1 MKRLFSLSVLMALSC
16 VVVQAQFTLN
26 YMPVVLDSLTGNFLC
41 SIPKDSYDKSVTYSI
56 KIDNTKWDA
65 ILIGNQEI
73 TSKANYEFDTITGG
87 KVYPFKAVVGADTLN
102 YGITFTYYPILLLE
116 GLEGEFDVDYKS
128 SLVTMIIPGEFPYCS
143 LPSKAKWR
151 GNTTVRY
158 EREKRNYHIKFLDDD
173 GNSVNYRFFPEM
185 REDDSWLLDA
195 GQVDNARIRNRVGMN
210 LWMDLVPPMYY
221 QDRAPKAINGVRS
234 RIVEVFLNGK
244 YHGFYSMSEA
254 VDRKQLKIKKYD
266 KDTKAIHGQLWK
278 ASKPN
283 EYTNMSYVEANYH
296 KTLPNWN
303 GYELKY
309 PDIKEVKPTDW
320 TPLYRAIDFVVNST
334 DEEFK
339 AHVAEHFD
347 IPVLK
352 RYYILYEILLAWDNA
367 SKNIYWLIYDKEE
380 QEKVTLAAW
389 DFDATVGQ
397 DYKNNKVI
405 DWEKL
410 SPERNLPM
418 NNHLFQR
425 LWSMNVNNF
434 KTDIIRDYYKL
445 RKTILKEENIIA
457 RYIDEINDLQH
468 AGAAQRE
475 TVRWS
480 GVIDL
485 CYRDLDFDAQ
495 KELIID
501 WWQRRLA
508 HLDATMFKV
517 TPVAGDVNRDF
528 IVDVEDVNES
538 INVILNLI
546 PHDTDSDVN
555 GDGIVDVE
563 DINLMINFILKLQ

>member
-1 MKRLFSLSVLMALSC
+1 MRRLFALVLLVLAVMT
-16 VVVQAQFTLN
+16 VRAQFTINNLS
-26 YMPVVLDSLTGNFLC
+26 VVLDSLTGNFLC
-41 SIPKDSYDKSVTYSI
+41 SIPQENYDGDWTAKI
-56 KIDNTKWDA
+56 KLVGGEWDKIIIDG
-65 ILIGNQEI
+65 LEI
-73 TSKANYEFDTITGG
+73 TNKANYTFSELTGG
-87 KVYPFKAVVGADTLN
+87 KIYSFKAVTGTDTLS
-102 YGITFTYYPILLLE
+102 YGINFTYYPILLLE
-116 GLEGEFDVDYKS
+116 GLEGEFDVNYKS
-128 SLVTMIIPGEFPYCS
+128 SLVTMIMPGELPMYS

-158 EREKRNYHIKFLDDD
+158 EREKRNYHIKFFDDD
-173 GNSVNYRFFPEM
+173 GNAMNYRFFPEM

-221 QDRAPKAINGVRS
+221 QDREPNAINGVRS

-254 VDRKQLKIKKYD
+254 VDRKQLKLKKYD

-283 EYTNMSYVEANYH
+283 SYTTMEYVEADYH
-296 KTLPNWN
+296 KTLPNWH

-309 PDIKEVKPTDW
+309 PDIDDVKPTDW

-339 AHVAEHFD
+339 AQVADRFD
-347 IPVLK
+347 IPVLQ

-367 SKNIYWLIYDKEE
+367 SKNIYWMIYDKEE

-397 DYKNNKVI
+397 DYINKKVI

-410 SPERNLPM
+410 SPERNLAL
-418 NNHLFQR
+418 NNRLFQR

-434 KTDIIRDYYKL
+434 QTNIKRDYYRL
-445 RKTILKEENIIA
+445 RKTLLKDENIIA

-475 TVRWS
+475 TERWS

-501 WWQRRLA
+501 WWHRRLA

-528 IVDVEDVNES
+528 VADIEDLNASV
-538 INVILNLI
+538 NVILGLT
-546 PHDTDSDVN
+546 PYDSDADLN
-555 GDGIVDVE
+555 GNGMVDVE
-563 DINLMINFILKLQ
+563 DINQLINIILKLQ

>member
-1 MKRLFSLSVLMALSC
+1 MRRLFALVLLVLAVMT
-16 VVVQAQFTLN
+16 VRAQFTINNLS
-26 YMPVVLDSLTGNFLC
+26 VVLDSLTGNFLC
-41 SIPKDSYDKSVTYSI
+41 SIPQENYDGDWTAKI
-56 KIDNTKWDA
+56 KLVGGEWDKIIIDG
-65 ILIGNQEI
+65 LEI
-73 TSKANYEFDTITGG
+73 TIKADYTFSELTGG
-87 KVYPFKAVVGADTLN
+87 KIYSFKAVTGTDTLS
-102 YGITFTYYPILLLE
+102 YGINFTYYPILLLE
-116 GLEGEFDVDYKS
+116 GLEGEFDVNYKS
-128 SLVTMIIPGEFPYCS
+128 SLVTMIMPGELPMYS

-158 EREKRNYHIKFLDDD
+158 EREKRNYHIKFFDDD
-173 GNSVNYRFFPEM
+173 GNAMNYRFFPEM

-221 QDRAPKAINGVRS
+221 QDREPNAINGVRS

-254 VDRKQLKIKKYD
+254 VDRKQLKLKKYD

-283 EYTNMSYVEANYH
+283 SYTNMEYVEADYH
-296 KTLPNWN
+296 KTLPNWH

-309 PDIKEVKPTDW
+309 PDIDDVKPTDW

-339 AHVAEHFD
+339 AQVADRFD
-347 IPVLK
+347 IPVLQ

-367 SKNIYWLIYDKEE
+367 SKNIYWMIYDKEE

-397 DYKNNKVI
+397 DYINKKVI

-410 SPERNLPM
+410 SPERNLAL
-418 NNHLFQR
+418 NNRLFQR

-434 KTDIIRDYYKL
+434 QTNIKRDYYRL
-445 RKTILKEENIIA
+445 RKTLLKDENIIA

-475 TVRWS
+475 TERWS

-501 WWQRRLA
+501 WWHRRLA

-528 IVDVEDVNES
+528 VADIEDLNASV
-538 INVILNLI
+538 NVILGLT
-546 PHDTDSDVN
+546 PYDSDADLN
-555 GDGIVDVE
+555 GDGMVDVE
-563 DINLMINFILKLQ
+563 DINQLINIILKLQ